1 MPQTPGPGTPDDSF
15 EATWA
20 EYAAELNDITDEVAL
35 DSAGPD
41 QFHVVRPRVDSDS
54 DSEDGRDSDLT
65 YSDPN
70 GGLNGPRDW
79 SPGEEADAETDAE
92 TDADEPFYLSPEA
105 PADQS
110 LSAPVGSAH
119 RHSALLW
126 GGALVALAVAVLMAF
141 SVIPGGVVGAT
152 IVGVSAFVLAAIAAF
167 ATSPDQGDVDPYDDG
182 ARL

>member
-1 MPQTPGPGTPDDSF
+1 MLGPMPQTPGPGTPDDSF

-54 DSEDGRDSDLT
+54 DSEDSRDTDLT

-79 SPGEEADAETDAE
+79 SPGEEADAETDA
-92 TDADEPFYLSPEA
+92 DEPFYLSLEA

-141 SVIPGGVVGAT
+141 SVIPGGVVVVML
-152 IVGVSAFVLAAIAAF
+152 VGVSAFVLAAIAAF

-182 ARL
+182 ARP